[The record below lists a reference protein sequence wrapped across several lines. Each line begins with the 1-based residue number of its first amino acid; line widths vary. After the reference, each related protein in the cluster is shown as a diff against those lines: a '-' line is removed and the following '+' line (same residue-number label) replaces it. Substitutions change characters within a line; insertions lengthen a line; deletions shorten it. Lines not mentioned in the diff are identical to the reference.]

1 MEINDSDFDEKT
13 KGRTVLID
21 FWAEWCGP
29 CLAFKP
35 VFKNAAQ
42 KASIPF
48 YTCNVDANPTMG
60 ARFLIQA
67 IPSLLILSDGKE
79 VDRVQG
85 GMDEGSL
92 LKYVS
97 KYEGSID

>member
-1 MEINDSDFDEKT
+1 MEINDSDFYDKT
-13 KGRTVLID
+13 NDKIVLID

-42 KASIPF
+42 KATIPF
-48 YTCNVDANPTMG
+48 YTCNVDANPALG
-60 ARFLIQA
+60 ARFMIAA
-67 IPSLLILSDGKE
+67 IPTLLILDNGQE

-85 GMDEGSL
+85 GMDEGGL

-97 KYEGSID
+97 KYERS